1 MFKSIIMSISY
12 TMLTLLI
19 RLPIVDT
26 ERPALVGIVL
36 VINVPVLN
44 RRPIPPTLQKKS
56 KMPLTTI
63 ALIVV
68 LFLL

>member
-12 TMLTLLI
+12 IMLTLLI
-19 RLPIVDT
+19 RLLIVDI

-44 RRPIPPTLQKKS
+44 RRLILLTL
-56 KMPLTTI
+56 
-63 ALIVV
+63 
-68 LFLL
+68 